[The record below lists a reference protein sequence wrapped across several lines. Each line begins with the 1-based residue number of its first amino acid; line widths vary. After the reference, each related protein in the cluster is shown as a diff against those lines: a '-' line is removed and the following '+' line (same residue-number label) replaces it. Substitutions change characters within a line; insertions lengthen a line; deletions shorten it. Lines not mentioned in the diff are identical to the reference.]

1 MKRRDIII
9 LAIVL
14 VASMALYLLRPK
26 AVDDS
31 SATAYLQISIAGQT
45 QDLIPLTEDRI
56 LRIEQDNGDYN
67 VVHIFAG
74 GFEVIEANCYNQ
86 DCIHQ
91 GEVTVG
97 NIGGRVLANEI
108 ICLPHKLVLSLVTG
122 DETVLELDP

>member
-1 MKRRDIII
+1 MTNSGSNCCTGLCP
-9 LAIVL
+9 LA
-14 VASMALYLLRPK
+14 
-26 AVDDS
+26 
-31 SATAYLQISIAGQT
+31 TGQNSH
-45 QDLIPLTEDRI
+45 LNSVFLTEDRI

-108 ICLPHKLVLSLVTG
+108 ICLPHKLVLSLVTK
-122 DETVLELDP
+122 EEAAQEIAP